1 MSLRRTPF
9 QQSTGYVRSP
19 ERPFP
24 FAWKAAL
31 FLTAAVFPWGSPF
44 GMEISSALLPVIF
57 SRHSA
62 FEVLPFYSV
71 RSSAACLHTAPPPPP
86 RDCAGRVGGRLAVA
100 WVAGNSRRLGGFGGH
115 HGRHPLTEGLPA
127 RAAGHQEAKSILSAL
142 GSAAVWCV
150 LVSPHRQER
159 REQHWE

>member
-1 MSLRRTPF
+1 MGKPVWDGNKLGSASRHL
-9 QQSTGYVRSP
+9 
-19 ERPFP
+19 FP
-24 FAWKAAL
+24 RDYPPCL
-31 FLTAAVFPWGSPF
+31 EVLEVSWGQVSRF
-44 GMEISSALLPVIF
+44 RLK
-57 SRHSA
+57 RHSA